1 MVTSGLRV
9 ITSCQVVRAAEQP
22 ELAGMMNRQLIQYV
36 QEYRTVPQQLKLL
49 SAALRALES

>member
-22 ELAGMMNRQLIQYV
+22 ELAGMMTRQLIQYV